1 MTISKK
7 SKAKEILENNN
18 QDYSYNGLSLNK
30 AKLNDSELKELT
42 EELGL
47 NSEDIFGTGLS
58 RSDFCD
64 DGEDLEDLKS
74 IIMGGNY

>member
-7 SKAKEILENNN
+7 SKAKEILENYD

-30 AKLNDSELKELT
+30 AKLSDSELNELT

-47 NSEDIFGTGLS
+47 HSEDIYGTGLS

-64 DGEDLEDLKS
+64 DGADLEELKS
-74 IIMGGNY
+74 IMGGKY